1 MSIYI
6 HIMPPSTFY
15 IFLGIFTVMSGFS
28 VVSLNTQ
35 GCRDSFKRCFL
46 LDFPMT
52 KFNADIVFLQD
63 IYTIPS
69 EEDTWKLIWGGNI
82 LFSHLSSNTTGRA
95 ICLSNKLDHQI
106 LDHKMVIPGRVL
118 HVTVCTQ
125 EQNYHLINVC
135 TPTGP
140 KGKLLFLRRLK
151 HRLNKLH
158 Y

>member
-15 IFLGIFTVMSGFS
+15 ICLGMFTVMSGFS

-35 GCRDSFKRCFL
+35 GCRDSFKRCFR

-63 IYTIPS
+63 IYAIPS
-69 EEDTWKLIWGGNI
+69 EEEHVEI
-82 LFSHLSSNTTGRA
+82 SHLSSNTTGRA

-106 LDHKMVIPGRVL
+106 LDI
-118 HVTVCTQ
+118 T
-125 EQNYHLINVC
+125 
-135 TPTGP
+135 
-140 KGKLLFLRRLK
+140 KLLYLVVCCM
-151 HRLNKLH
+151 
-158 Y
+158 